1 MPGIGLRKEIAMN
14 WIYAERTP
22 HSRLMVG
29 YDRYGIQIRQWSDET
44 PEGET
49 GFSVEGGFF
58 TWQQYAKRERCY
70 SGDNGSGN
78 HKDRLVAGAIS
89 LLAYWG
95 GSSDDCGTVPSLD
108 HYYNGHHLFTC

>member
-1 MPGIGLRKEIAMN
+1 MN
-14 WIYAERTP
+14 WIYDERTP

-29 YDRYGIQIRQWSDET
+29 YDLYGITIREWSDEV

-49 GFSVEGGFF
+49 GYSVQNGWFN
-58 TWQQYAKRERCY
+58 WDSYRKRERCY
-70 SGDNGSGN
+70 SGDDGSGTM
-78 HKDRLVAGAIS
+78 KKRIVAGAIS

-95 GSSDDCGTVPSLD
+95 GSSDDSGTVPSLQ